1 MIVFNVDVN
10 QPSGWLVIV
19 FVIVIVIVIVVFLL
33 QNYEIPFPSSTAS
46 VCR

>member
-19 FVIVIVIVIVVFLL
+19 FVIVIVVFLL